1 MSTPYIPAQDGQ
13 LDTWAQNFSATIAA
27 NPATY
32 GLAAADATT
41 ITAAYTS
48 YHAAY
53 ILLTSPATK
62 TPTNVAAKD
71 VAKAASLIVF
81 RTYAQ
86 IVQNNAG
93 VTNSAK
99 AAAGLTVRSTARTP
113 IPAPTTT
120 PIVAFVSGQPG
131 TSNLGYAD
139 AASPTTK
146 AKPFGAI
153 QMELWYDVPA
163 TGSPSLANATFA
175 GLETKSPFAF
185 ATPSGATGKTIGVWG
200 RWTTRRGLT
209 GPWSSVLSIIGQ

>member
-1 MSTPYIPAQDGQ
+1 MSTPYIPAKDSL
-13 LDTWAQNFSATIAA
+13 LDTWAQNFAATITA
-27 NPATY
+27 NPGAY
-32 GLAAADATT
+32 GLAASDATT

-48 YHAAY
+48 YHSAY

-62 TPTNVAAKD
+62 TPSNVAAKD
-71 VAKAASLIVF
+71 IAKASSLITF

-86 IVQNNAG
+86 IIQNNAG

-99 AAAGLTVRSTARTP
+99 SAAGLTVRSTARTP

-120 PIVAFVSGQPG
+120 PVLNFVSGQPG
-131 TSNLGYAD
+131 VANLGYAD

-153 QMELWYDVPA
+153 QVEIWYDVPA
-163 TGSPSLANATFA
+163 TGSPVLDNAVFL
-175 GLETKSPFAF
+175 GLETKSPFQF
-185 ATPSGATGKTIGVWG
+185 PTPDGAKGKTIGIWA

-209 GPWSSVLSIIGQ
+209 GPWSAELDIIGT